1 MLEAPA
7 APRRSAA
14 TKSPEVIDAMGDW
27 LGELAPW
34 DVFSTWTFAKPVTAA
49 GAMHLAK
56 QYVGL
61 IPKREMLTRVTIAP
75 EGKPEFFW
83 GANVSCREIASLQ
96 AVNVPV
102 KQYWSGDTW
111 LSLPEMG
118 SQGLYGFIATEKGRR
133 GGLIHVHAL
142 LGHTGA
148 VKPTCG
154 ERLGAGEWGKACCM
168 VHSWPQGIARVFPY
182 DPDLGAKH
190 YVSKYIVKGLAE
202 WELFGNPLQAQK
214 PLDFKVSIVEAVKH
228 GPQKEG

>member
-7 APRRSAA
+7 APGRSAA
-14 TKSPEVIDAMGDW
+14 TKSSVVKEAMGDW

-34 DVFSTWTFAKPVTAA
+34 DVFSTWTFAKPVTPA

-56 QYVGL
+56 RYLGL

-83 GANVSCREIASLQ
+83 GANVSCGEITSLQ
-96 AVNVPV
+96 AVVPV

-118 SQGLYGFIATEKGRR
+118 CRALCGFVGVEKGRR
-133 GGLIHVHAL
+133 GGLIHIHAL
-142 LGHTGA
+142 LGNTGA

-154 ERLGAGEWGKACCM
+154 ERLGAGGWGKSCCM
-168 VHSWPQGIARVFPY
+168 VHSWPQGIARVYKY
-182 DPDLGAKH
+182 DPKLGAAH
-190 YVSKYIVKGLAE
+190 YVSKYVVKEFGE
-202 WELFGNPLQAQK
+202 WELFGLPLE
-214 PLDFKVSIVEAVKH
+214 IT
-228 GPQKEG
+228 